1 MSDGGVTSGDGCAV
15 ATARA
20 QCVFARARSVF
31 TYISC
36 QPPTPPTHCVSMCLL
51 FVLRNDA
58 CRNRQGV
65 FSIYDKIPIYL
76 DIYIYMCLY
85 MFICI

>member
-20 QCVFARARSVF
+20 QCVFARARSVL

-36 QPPTPPTHCVSMCLL
+36 QPPTPPTHCVCPC
-51 FVLRNDA
+51 A
-58 CRNRQGV
+58 CCSSFGTMRVEIGKAYFQ
-65 FSIYDKIPIYL
+65 
-76 DIYIYMCLY
+76 YM
-85 MFICI
+85 I

>member
-1 MSDGGVTSGDGCAV
+1 MDVPLRL
-15 ATARA
+15 RA
-20 QCVFARARSVF
+20 HSVSLRVQDLCSH
-31 TYISC
+31 TLVVSRLHR
-36 QPPTPPTHCVSMCLL
+36 PHTVCVSMCLL